1 MEFVCVC
8 VCVCVCFLGRGSFGE
23 GGGLVSLDYVVGS
36 MLVVLMSFSLVKPSY
51 IVSQKRNVSRVA
63 IGLYLGYTMFE
74 E

>member
-1 MEFVCVC
+1 MCVC
-8 VCVCVCFLGRGSFGE
+8 LLGRRGFE
-23 GGGLVSLDYVVGS
+23 GGGSLVSLDYVVGS
-36 MLVVLMSFSLVKPSY
+36 MLVVLMSFSLVKSSY